1 MMLIKLSKV
10 LASVLKGMRM
20 LAIKRNEGVSLHP
33 YPLFVITEGDSAEKI
48 EGRIKL
54 LVKLYLSQRDIAV
67 VAHINAILAY
77 PKYITDVS
85 KRCQLRRLAGH
96 WRSLAWAG

>member
-1 MMLIKLSKV
+1 
-10 LASVLKGMRM
+10 M

-54 LVKLYLSQRDIAV
+54 LVKLYLSQRDRATAIAV